1 MPLLK
6 LPNELLLHVTSYFS
20 YESDINSLARSTRR
34 LYHLLNPYL
43 YRHNVRQGKS
53 SALKWALQYSHVT
66 VARKMLKE
74 GALLS
79 EYLHED
85 WEPLAVAWIYG
96 PDTAVK
102 ILQEEGHKE
111 VPVREGGHQ
120 IDRLSMVLAHN
131 PEVML
136 PYLIWLG
143 RIYPRVNMGGLHPAL
158 LMSDAIIYENF
169 EVVEFLAEHFPGII
183 NEGYENVSSKP
194 PVAQAAFHGR
204 KEMVRFLLN
213 AGADPNIAA
222 VFGETSLYYAVKNG
236 DIETTQLL
244 LDHGAHPDPQI
255 VHHCDHGG
263 HSLVALRSA
272 GMNTEIAEFLLQHID
287 IDQKMTGASLL
298 DRDILMVYSAACG
311 LTAVVKQILDR
322 KTHGDTKPWGSRTFL
337 HWNDFNNPPLAWATC
352 NGHKDIVSLLLDH
365 GADPYGR
372 IPPLIIAVTLR
383 HADIIAELLRL
394 DRGADFNSRSYSMSY
409 KSEAMCSLGIC
420 MLYRTIKY
428 PQVFQALTEQG
439 ALVDDPSGLVSL
451 MAEVVRSGSVAPVQI
466 LLDKG
471 VPLKVHE
478 SDHPEAMLDCAV
490 KGGVDMLNF
499 LSMHGV
505 LTFDPNDDYVKNVL
519 WDAVAEGRSEIVKYF
534 LDRGCDPNS
543 KLDSKRSYL
552 EMAAQAKDP
561 EAAAATLDILLHHG
575 ADINKISDTSGN
587 TFSED
592 SQLGIIRLLLE
603 RGANPHPETSTWIRS
618 ALLLAAHRNHRMVLD
633 ILLQAMCASGIT
645 LNYLEREINIVKE
658 EMVDLNTFQAVIFL
672 DRFYWLKKYPIP

>member
-20 YESDINSLARSTRR
+20 YESDINSLAQTTRR

-85 WEPLAVAWIYG
+85 WEPLAVAWIFG
-96 PDTAVK
+96 PDAAVK
-102 ILQEEGHKE
+102 ILQEEGDKE

-120 IDRLSMVLAHN
+120 IDCLSMVLVHH

-136 PYLIWLG
+136 RFLMSVG
-143 RIYPRVNMGGLHPAL
+143 RMFPREIQMGDGFSSL

-194 PVAQAAFHGR
+194 PVAQAAFQGR

-213 AGADPNIAA
+213 VGADPNIAA
-222 VFGETSLYYAVKNG
+222 VFGETSLYYAVKNS
-236 DIETTQLL
+236 DIDTIQLL
-244 LDHGAHPDPQI
+244 LDNGARADPR
-255 VHHCDHGG
+255 VLHYSDDGW
-263 HSLVALRSA
+263 HSLIALRSA
-272 GMNTEIAEFLLQHID
+272 DMNTEIAEFLLQHID

-298 DRDILMVYSAACG
+298 DRDILMVYSLACG

-337 HWNDFNNPPLAWATC
+337 HWDDFNNPPLAWATC
-352 NGHKDIVSLLLDH
+352 NGHKDTVALLLEH

-372 IPPLIIAVTLR
+372 IPALTIAVTLG
-383 HADIIAELLRL
+383 HAEIAELLL
-394 DRGADFNSRSYSMSY
+394 DRGADFNSRTCTMSH
-409 KSEAMCSLGIC
+409 KSETICSLGIC

-439 ALVDDPSGLVSL
+439 ALVDDPSGLVNSDGGSS
-451 MAEVVRSGSVAPVQI
+451 AVR
-466 LLDKG
+466 
-471 VPLKVHE
+471 
-478 SDHPEAMLDCAV
+478 
-490 KGGVDMLNF
+490 
-499 LSMHGV
+499 
-505 LTFDPNDDYVKNVL
+505 
-519 WDAVAEGRSEIVKYF
+519 
-534 LDRGCDPNS
+534 
-543 KLDSKRSYL
+543 KRC
-552 EMAAQAKDP
+552 
-561 EAAAATLDILLHHG
+561 TR
-575 ADINKISDTSGN
+575 SDT
-587 TFSED
+587 
-592 SQLGIIRLLLE
+592 
-603 RGANPHPETSTWIRS
+603 A
-618 ALLLAAHRNHRMVLD
+618 
-633 ILLQAMCASGIT
+633 
-645 LNYLEREINIVKE
+645 
-658 EMVDLNTFQAVIFL
+658 
-672 DRFYWLKKYPIP
+672 